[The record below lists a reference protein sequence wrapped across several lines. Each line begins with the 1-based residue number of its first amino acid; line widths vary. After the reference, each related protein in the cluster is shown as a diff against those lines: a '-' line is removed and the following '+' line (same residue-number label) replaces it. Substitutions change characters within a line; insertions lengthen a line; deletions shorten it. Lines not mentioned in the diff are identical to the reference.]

1 MFVTHGHIETTVPP
15 VRSKVGVDVRII
27 QVVVLLEERVPDV
40 LRAVDHSAI
49 RRRKELRLQSAGGT
63 VVVGR
68 RHARRHAVDVGRGA
82 PEGRRV
88 LPDEWVE
95 DIRRD
100 KAANCGASSIAA
112 VNSILQEILINEA
125 SVITKAADEAVAL
138 EIEITVK
145 PDDVAM
151 IVAIEEG
158 AAFSELL
165 HRPVTH

>member
-1 MFVTHGHIETTVPP
+1 MYITHGHIETTVPP

-27 QVVVLLEERVPDV
+27 QVVVLLEERVTDV
-40 LRAVDHSAI
+40 LRAVDHSAV
-49 RRRKELRLQSAGGT
+49 RRRKGLRLQSAGGA

-82 PEGRRV
+82 SEGRRV
-88 LPDEWVE
+88 LPDERVE

-100 KAANCGASSIAA
+100 QAANRGTSSIAA

-125 SVITKAADEAVAL
+125 GVITKAADEAVAL
-138 EIEITVK
+138 EIEIAVK

-151 IVAIEEG
+151 IVAIEER
-158 AAFSELL
+158 AAQPELL
-165 HRPVTH
+165 DGPVTH